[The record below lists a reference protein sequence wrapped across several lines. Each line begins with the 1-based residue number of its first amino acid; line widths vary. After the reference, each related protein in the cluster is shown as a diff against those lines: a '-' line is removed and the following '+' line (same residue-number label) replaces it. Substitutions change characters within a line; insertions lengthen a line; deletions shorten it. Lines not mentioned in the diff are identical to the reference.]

1 MFYRQKQTV
10 NRLAAKTGHLFQ
22 FCLLGFISTG
32 LLTFSSSLQAS
43 DVNQYMDMD
52 LEQLLDVEIV
62 TASKYTQK
70 LSETASS
77 VTVIDKQ
84 QIKQFGYR
92 TVGDALRSVPGF
104 FVNNNRLI

>member
-1 MFYRQKQTV
+1 M
-10 NRLAAKTGHLFQ
+10 NP
-22 FCLLGFISTG
+22 
-32 LLTFSSSLQAS
+32 
-43 DVNQYMDMD
+43 YMDMD

-104 FVNNNRLI
+104 FVNNNRTYENIGIRGFDQSADYNGRMLVMIDGIRINEANFRFRLCRQ